1 MALPVWVVPRRQA
14 IAITWPVMDRTLI
27 FVRRSGVFINGYRI
41 SPVRL
46 SKGVEIA

>member
-1 MALPVWVVPRRQA
+1 MATPIRVVPRQQA

-46 SKGVEIA
+46 AKGVGE